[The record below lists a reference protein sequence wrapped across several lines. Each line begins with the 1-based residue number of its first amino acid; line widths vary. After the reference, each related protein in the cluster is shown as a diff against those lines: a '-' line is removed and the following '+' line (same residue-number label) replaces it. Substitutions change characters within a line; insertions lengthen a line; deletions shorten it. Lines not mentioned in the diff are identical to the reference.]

1 VYIYRLDQWSYP
13 RSSLSRPCMLA
24 ITLQRRSCRNR
35 DWKYCFKQSKRCIFT
50 ITLPRRSYRGRAWK
64 YCSKQ
69 SRPFTFTIT
78 LPRRSYCGRAWKY
91 CSKQSRPF
99 TFTITL
105 PRPSI
110 AVELGN
116 IVLSNRD
123 RLHLPLRYQGLLSRS
138 SWEILLFTSQRTL
151 KRVSRLSYT
160 NIPSRFVYNLYWS

>member
-24 ITLQRRSCRNR
+24 ITLQRCSCRNR

-78 LPRRSYCGRAWKY
+78 LPR
-91 CSKQSRPF
+91 
-99 TFTITL
+99 
-105 PRPSI
+105 PST

-123 RLHLPLRYQGLLSRS
+123 RLHLPLRYRGLLSRS